1 VTRARRQIVLG
12 MLAGLMALLLA
23 LFLTNLDLVQDAKR
37 PEELEPLA
45 AWLAKRPADWLAASA
60 ITDVSLDSALPL
72 DRRVALWRSGF
83 VLARYLAPLRANP
96 SAGFVRAGLF
106 HWYELGPSD
115 RQLVLQAAAPM
126 LRDPAIFGSLHRPL
140 WELTRDLGYLRRSA
154 PPTINALWMLR
165 ELAVASGDFAE
176 YRTLRSTL
184 RDARLNDFRAKRAT
198 ATIAEL
204 TNILPQP
211 ITDEDEQLVRGILEE
226 IDHRPFDL
234 ELLGNR
240 IEDITIFAVEHH
252 LHPLAALKPLVEIQ
266 GKLRNS
272 TRARLAIALGDRSA
286 AQRIELLTGITAAP
300 DWVPYHLERAQF
312 EEREREPAMA
322 QLYRTRAR
330 IADAAPKNIW
340 TNLCGTD
347 ELCTSVFRAHEG
359 PLQFKLS
366 PAQTDEIPPYVEVY
380 VDDVLVGEGEVRGSK
395 AFDVSAAGRHRIE
408 VRLINRVMRN
418 GTQRRVRLS

>member
-1 VTRARRQIVLG
+1 MTRGVRQVVLG
-12 MLAGLMALLLA
+12 TLAGVMALLLA
-23 LFLTNLDLVQDAKR
+23 LFLANLDLVEDTKR

-45 AWLAKRPADWLAASA
+45 AWLAKSPADWLAASA

-72 DRRVALWRSGF
+72 DRRIALWRSGF

-106 HWYELGPSD
+106 HWYELGPDD
-115 RQLVLQAAAPM
+115 RKLVLQTATPM
-126 LRDPAIFGSLHRPL
+126 LRDPAIFAALHRPL

-165 ELAVASGDFAE
+165 ELAIASGDFAE
-176 YRTLRSTL
+176 YRTLRTTL
-184 RDARLNDFRAKRAT
+184 RDARMHDFQSKRAT

-204 TNILPQP
+204 IAIVPQA
-211 ITDEDEQLVRGILEE
+211 IAEEDEDLVRGILEE
-226 IDHRPFDL
+226 IDRRPFDV

-240 IEDITIFAVEHH
+240 IEDITIFAIEHH
-252 LHPLAALKPLVEIQ
+252 LHPLTALKPLIEIQ
-266 GKLRNS
+266 GKLRNP

-286 AQRIELLTGITAAP
+286 AQRIELLTGATSTP
-300 DWVPYHLERAQF
+300 EWVPYHLERAEF
-312 EEREREPAMA
+312 EEREGEPAMA
-322 QLYRTRAR
+322 QLYRTRA
-330 IADAAPKNIW
+330 AVAEATPKDLW
-340 TNLCGTD
+340 TNLCGRD
-347 ELCTSVFRAHEG
+347 ELCTSVFRVHEG
-359 PLQFKLS
+359 PLHFKLA

-380 VDDVLVGEGEVRGSK
+380 VDDALVGEGEVRGSK
-395 AFDVSAAGRHRIE
+395 AFDLTAAGRHRIE